1 MTLNL
6 LFIALGYLCHGA
18 ITALSL
24 YGFFKAV
31 TNRWPKKNW
40 LIVLVIA
47 GLFGLY
53 SYNRDQSHQA
63 ALQEIMG
70 KRTYERYQSAEQ
82 QAAEDKAEEQAR
94 ESE

>member
-1 MTLNL
+1 VAKKEL
-6 LFIALGYLCHGA
+6 
-18 ITALSL
+18 
-24 YGFFKAV
+24 V
-31 TNRWPKKNW
+31 NRARDRGP
-40 LIVLVIA
+40 
-47 GLFGLY
+47 FGLY